1 MLIILESIFALCAE
15 EGWQMTKEQEMC
27 PYCHTTTFYTGEAGK
42 MEAEMPEKY
51 FVDEDNEK
59 ERYVFDSYLLDK
71 EIIADLETSDFEF
84 YKSFKIKFCPMCG
97 RKLARK

>member
-27 PYCHTTTFYTGEAGK
+27 PYCHTTTFYTGEAGE

-51 FVDEDNEK
+51 FVEEDNEQLGIN
-59 ERYVFDSYLLDK
+59 RSMPSIRIRRSL
-71 EIIADLETSDFEF
+71 
-84 YKSFKIKFCPMCG
+84 
-97 RKLARK
+97 